1 MKKQK
6 KRATKSNEPVPKKTT
21 GHRRLFADIVMLI
34 LLVAGVLA
42 LLYPF
47 VSDTVNNLVNQQ
59 LITHYQKQANRE
71 NEAALAKIEADQKRK
86 NQEIAKTGTNPGTD
100 PFDAKRKK
108 SEVKPTKSYF
118 QKHTIGIIR
127 IPKIDVK
134 LPIFD
139 QTTDLFLSKGAT
151 YLEGTSYPIGGKD
164 THSVISAHRG
174 LPEAK
179 LFTDLPKLKKGNHF
193 YIEVNHETHA
203 YEVDQI
209 KVIEPTETQDMQIVA
224 GKDLI
229 TLMTCTPYM
238 INSHRL
244 LVRGHR
250 IPYKPQMKKELQ
262 ESDQNRLWRQV
273 LIGLAA
279 LISLL
284 LLVWLIRCWLRSL
297 LIHRSR
303 YELKF
308 RLENSEQQGIN
319 GQKFVL
325 FTSNGKRPIQRDGK
339 QITLLTD
346 NQGIILLSDLRGGK
360 YLLKQIA
367 DYPLNFRLQVSKI
380 KDTNFHVIP
389 TRGTAVEKVKT
400 TGKYPIFRL
409 KS

>member
-1 MKKQK
+1 
-6 KRATKSNEPVPKKTT
+6 
-21 GHRRLFADIVMLI
+21 
-34 LLVAGVLA
+34 
-42 LLYPF
+42 
-47 VSDTVNNLVNQQ
+47 
-59 LITHYQKQANRE
+59 
-71 NEAALAKIEADQKRK
+71 
-86 NQEIAKTGTNPGTD
+86 
-100 PFDAKRKK
+100 
-108 SEVKPTKSYF
+108 
-118 QKHTIGIIR
+118 
-127 IPKIDVK
+127 
-134 LPIFD
+134 
-139 QTTDLFLSKGAT
+139 
-151 YLEGTSYPIGGKD
+151 
-164 THSVISAHRG
+164 
-174 LPEAK
+174 
-179 LFTDLPKLKKGNHF
+179 
-193 YIEVNHETHA
+193 
-203 YEVDQI
+203 
-209 KVIEPTETQDMQIVA
+209 
-224 GKDLI
+224 
-229 TLMTCTPYM
+229 
-238 INSHRL
+238 
-244 LVRGHR
+244 
-250 IPYKPQMKKELQ
+250 MKKELQ

-367 DYPLNFRLQVSKI
+367 DDPLNFRLQVSKI
-380 KDTNFHVIP
+380 KDTNFYVIP

-400 TGKYPIFRL
+400 TGRYPIFRL